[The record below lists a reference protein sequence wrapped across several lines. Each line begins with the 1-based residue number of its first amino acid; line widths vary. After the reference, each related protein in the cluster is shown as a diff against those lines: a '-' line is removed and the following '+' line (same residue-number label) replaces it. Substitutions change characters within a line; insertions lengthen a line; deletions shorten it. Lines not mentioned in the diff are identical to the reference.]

1 MAQEWSLLEARA
13 RQVAAALGDLRL
25 DLLKHGVARA
35 PARELPRALPPSVE
49 RLLEALNAFPTLV
62 GYLNGRRSSGGPIV
76 IVSEAGVQDLIY
88 VSLKPMFP
96 DMVYEEPTKKGSVGY
111 SVGDFSVPSLK
122 LILEVKFISARQD
135 VKTKADE
142 ISEDIWKYTTQTD
155 CERVVFF
162 VYDPYLLIPDR
173 VNYAHSLSAIP
184 GAFRSK
190 GREVEIITLVHP

>member
-13 RQVAAALGDLRL
+13 RQITAALGDLRL
-25 DLLKHGVARA
+25 DLLNHGVARA
-35 PARELPRALPPSVE
+35 PARDLSRALPPSVE
-49 RLLEALNAFPTLV
+49 TLLEALKTFPTLV

-76 IVSEAGVQDLIY
+76 IASEADVQDLIY
-88 VSLKPMFP
+88 ISLKPMFP
-96 DMVYEEPTKKGSVGY
+96 DMVYEEPTKKGPAGY

-122 LILEVKFISARQD
+122 LILEIKFIAARQD

-162 VYDPYLLIPDR
+162 VYDPCLLIPDR
-173 VNYAHSLSAIP
+173 ANYTRSLSAIP
-184 GAFRSK
+184 GDFRSK
-190 GREVEIITLVHP
+190 GREVDIITLVHP